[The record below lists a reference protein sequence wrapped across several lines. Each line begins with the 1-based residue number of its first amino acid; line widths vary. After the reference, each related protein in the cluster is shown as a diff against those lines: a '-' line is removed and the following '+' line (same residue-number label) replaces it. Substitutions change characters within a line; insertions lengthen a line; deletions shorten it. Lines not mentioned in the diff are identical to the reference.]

1 VKGISD
7 PAFHIINKKTLE
19 FSGIK
24 GLSSLKWYLQESNH
38 IIKHL

>member
-24 GLSSLKWYLQESNH
+24 GLSSLKWYLQKTGH
-38 IIKHL
+38 QIID